1 MKKTNVLWI
10 ILDLIFLVIFNAVFF
25 MAGGY
30 EHKASVWIS
39 YTFIHFA
46 YLMLLLTSAL
56 IRKGKNTAVF
66 GFPLYSASS
75 VYFFLEL
82 LIGAAFIVISPD
94 GYKIPLLV
102 QIIIAGLYGII
113 LVSNMI
119 ANEHTADAEEI
130 RQSQVDYVKRASAEL
145 KSVLEQITDKEA
157 KKKVEKVYDALY
169 SSPVK
174 SRPDLAQTESQI
186 LMSIG
191 ALKNAAATGENE
203 NIISLSE
210 FLLAAVNGRNRQL
223 MTGG

>member
-1 MKKTNVLWI
+1 MKKTNILWI
-10 ILDLIFLVIFNAVFF
+10 ILDLIFIIIFNTVFF

-30 EHKASVWIS
+30 EHKAPVWIS
-39 YTFIHFA
+39 YAFIHFA
-46 YLMLLLTSAL
+46 YLMLLLTPAL

-66 GFPLYSASS
+66 GFPLYSVSS

-82 LIGAAFIVISPD
+82 VIGVAFIVISPD

-102 QIIIAGLYGII
+102 QIIAAGLYGIV
-113 LVSNMI
+113 LVPNMI
-119 ANEHTADAEEI
+119 ANEYTADAEKTG
-130 RQSQVDYVKRASAEL
+130 QSQVDYVKQASAEL
-145 KSVLEQITDKEA
+145 KGLLEQITDKDA

-174 SRPDLAQTESQI
+174 SHPDLAQTESQI
-186 LMSIG
+186 LMTIG
-191 ALKNAAATGENE
+191 TLKNAIANGEKE

-210 FLLAAVNGRNRQL
+210 FLLAAVNERNRQL